1 MVERGDDLPYI
12 VEVMIQTEKKNAE
25 ANKAVFFD
33 YLQNGITLPMA
44 GDGTTM
50 IGHTVQEDAVFGDLG
65 EQHPNFLNVI
75 NNLVKY
81 KILIAN
87 RANFEGDMPLTW
99 GDVVKVYLKG
109 VMAVN
114 MDAAA
119 ESCGYPVKYSCLFD
133 TQMIEVAGEQVPV
146 SKMIADL
153 EIDVDA
159 YAANELLYRF
169 DLIARLYFAGI
180 KNVPFTQWALDTFE
194 YYGDHLYPTEKQQ
207 LQDREFTMFGKRR
220 VQLGEAVQVDY
231 RRSPTSIYR
240 HPSKGIMS
248 TQGTSQQKIVFNKD
262 FPRYEDF
269 IGNLVL
275 RLCGS
280 NLQCYARESAKGYGV
295 VTLGELVNYIFPLMD
310 RSKFIPELEEKKDE
324 GYGGYFG

>member
-1 MVERGDDLPYI
+1 
-12 VEVMIQTEKKNAE
+12 
-25 ANKAVFFD
+25 
-33 YLQNGITLPMA
+33 
-44 GDGTTM
+44 M
-50 IGHTVQEDAVFGDLG
+50 IGHTVQENAVFGDLG

-87 RANFEGDMPLTW
+87 RPNFEGDMPLTW

-119 ESCGYPVKYSCLFD
+119 ESCGYPVKYECLFA
-133 TQMIEVAGEQVPV
+133 TQMIDVAGEQVPV
-146 SKMIADL
+146 SKMITDL

-180 KNVPFTQWALDTFE
+180 KNVPFTQWSLDTFE
-194 YYGDHLYPTEKQQ
+194 YYGDHLYPAEKQQ
-207 LQDREFTMFGKRR
+207 LQDREFGMFGKRR

-231 RRSPTSIYR
+231 RRSSTSVYR
-240 HPSKGIMS
+240 HPKKGVMS
-248 TQGTSQQKIVFNKD
+248 TQ
-262 FPRYEDF
+262 
-269 IGNLVL
+269 
-275 RLCGS
+275 
-280 NLQCYARESAKGYGV
+280 
-295 VTLGELVNYIFPLMD
+295 
-310 RSKFIPELEEKKDE
+310 
-324 GYGGYFG
+324 